1 MSLVSAWFFIIP
13 WLRHL
18 PASQFSFN
26 VVSLRRFARAS
37 GWGWAMLPRWFRWW
51 MGWYRWYLK
60 QVPAAADILERLCL
74 WPGDRWLWDD
84 RYMSWMS
91 RSRGTGGKTVDHE
104 ADHEPA
110 ESNSSRRPTACA
122 FLVFYCPHVG
132 EGMGNCCISCR
143 LPSHFGPLRQGQP
156 SCTMAHCV
164 LVRTHLIVWNHPL
177 IQSYRCIIIYIYIL
191 YIYIFRFQP
200 SPWCC
205 GFLSMFDT
213 WFAFPFSFG

>member
-26 VVSLRRFARAS
+26 VVSLRRVARAS

-60 QVPAAADILERLCL
+60 QVPAADILERLCL

-91 RSRGTGGKTVDHE
+91 RSRGIGGKTVDHE

-122 FLVFYCPHVG
+122 FLVFYCRHVR
-132 EGMGNCCISCR
+132 EGMGNCCISWR

-156 SCTMAHCV
+156 SCTMAHCAS
-164 LVRTHLIVWNHPL
+164 LRSCSDT
-177 IQSYRCIIIYIYIL
+177 SIIIYIYTL
-191 YIYIFRFQP
+191 LYIFRFQP

-213 WFAFPFSFG
+213 WLAFPFFFA